1 MIIIRLLKC
10 CLSLLVCSK
19 NLANSR
25 LGTGSLRT
33 GCVCSRA
40 AHTEGQ
46 VSGHTC
52 TYDPSRC
59 VRPSIPKSTSLSDSS
74 NACFLHFDNIPSW
87 LEKVCFW
94 QHGSLPFHEGERR
107 VSCLPSYLLWE
118 GDLLF
123 DKFSQISC
131 FFFFF
136 KGSPSFGT
144 KRLYYYCIISAVY
157 CYSYIFYTNC
167 YITFY
172 R

>member
-1 MIIIRLLKC
+1 M
-10 CLSLLVCSK
+10 VCSK

-123 DKFSQISC
+123 DKFGQISC
-131 FFFFF
+131 F
-136 KGSPSFGT
+136 SSFS
-144 KRLYYYCIISAVY
+144 KVLLLLEPNVCIIIVLLVL
-157 CYSYIFYTNC
+157 YTA
-167 YITFY
+167 IATFSIQIVT
-172 R
+172 